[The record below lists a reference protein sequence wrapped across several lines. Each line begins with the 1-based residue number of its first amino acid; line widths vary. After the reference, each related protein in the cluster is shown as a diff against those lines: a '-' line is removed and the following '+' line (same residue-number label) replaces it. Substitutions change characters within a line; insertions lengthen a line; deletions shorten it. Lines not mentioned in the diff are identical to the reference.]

1 MKEQKQNLT
10 ALLNTMKLIEVRG
23 ESAMHMANC
32 LQHVSNMINEL
43 EESEK
48 AEENEGS
55 QKGKQHETQ
64 KL

>member
-1 MKEQKQNLT
+1 MTMTMKEQKQNLT

-48 AEENEGS
+48 AEESVERP
-55 QKGKQHETQ
+55 
-64 KL
+64 